1 MKKIFTIAAIAALTL
16 SACDN
21 GQQNDKTAEKNIVK
35 NELKIAYVVA
45 DSLTTQYKFAKD
57 FTAVLEKKQKN
68 SEATLNAKGQALQS
82 AVQNFQQKLQQNE
95 YTRERAEQVQR
106 SLQKQEQDLNIL
118 QQRLAAE
125 LQNEQIK
132 YMKAFQD
139 SVRNFLKDY
148 NKAKKYDLILDKSA
162 ILEGNDTYDIT
173 KDVINGLNKR
183 YKPAKETKE
192 TKEK

>member
-21 GQQNDKTAEKNIVK
+21 GQQNDKTAEKNTVK

-148 NKAKKYDLILDKSA
+148 NKSKKYDLILDKSA

-192 TKEK
+192 K

>member
-125 LQNEQIK
+125 LQNEQVK

-148 NKAKKYDLILDKSA
+148 NKSKKYDLILDKSA

-183 YKPAKETKE
+183 YKPAQETKE

>member
-192 TKEK
+192 K

>member
-148 NKAKKYDLILDKSA
+148 NKSKKYDLILDKSA

-183 YKPAKETKE
+183 YKPAQE

>member
-148 NKAKKYDLILDKSA
+148 NKSKKYDLILDKSA

-192 TKEK
+192 K

>member
-21 GQQNDKTAEKNIVK
+21 GQQNDKTAEKNTVK

-125 LQNEQIK
+125 LQNEQVK

-173 KDVINGLNKR
+173 KDVIEGLNKR
-183 YKPAKETKE
+183 YKPAKEK
-192 TKEK
+192 